1 MISKWLIRGWFT
13 VLLVASIIG
22 ARRAQTLY
30 NSPMFLEGTG
40 ALIRTMRPHQWLKNV
55 LIFAPLVFDRK
66 LDNVTALLSTLA
78 GFVLFCLLASIVYI
92 VNDIADLEADR
103 MHPKKRNRPLA
114 SGKLSSRTAS
124 MAAGVIG
131 VIVFPLAYLLSPG
144 FTVILATYLGLN
156 LAYSNWLKHVTLI
169 DVFVL
174 ASFYVLRVVAGVT
187 LIEVERFSPW
197 LYVVT
202 TLLALYIGFGKR
214 RAELAL
220 LADGANQHRRVLD
233 GYTIPLLD
241 QFITIVSATTIVAY
255 SLYTFSAPNLPEN
268 HAMMLT
274 IPFALYGI
282 FRYLYLVQMKHS
294 GGAPEEV
301 LYSDRPL
308 QVTIVLWGLAVM
320 AVFYLI
326 PTN

>member
-1 MISKWLIRGWFT
+1 
-13 VLLVASIIG
+13 
-22 ARRAQTLY
+22 
-30 NSPMFLEGTG
+30 MFLQSLR
-40 ALIRTMRPHQWLKNV
+40 ALIKTMRPYQWLKNALLFTP
-55 LIFAPLVFDRK
+55 LIFDRK
-66 LDNVTALLSTLA
+66 LDNLPALLNTST
-78 GFVLFCLLASIVYI
+78 GFILFCLLASVVYI
-92 VNDIADLEADR
+92 INDLADLQADR
-103 MHPKKRNRPLA
+103 MHPEKRNRPLA
-114 SGKLSSRTAS
+114 SGNLSPNVARIG
-124 MAAGVIG
+124 AGVLLL
-131 VIVFPLAYLLSPG
+131 VVFPLAYLLSSS
-144 FTVILATYLGLN
+144 FAIVLLTYMVLN
-156 LAYSNWLKHVTLI
+156 LAYSKWLKHVALV

-187 LIEVERFSPW
+187 LITVERFSPW

-220 LADGANQHRRVLD
+220 LANDANQHRRVLD

-274 IPFALYGI
+274 IPFAIYGI

-308 QVTIVLWGLAVM
+308 QITIVLWGLAVM

-326 PTN
+326 PTF